1 MEDSSQVQRADI
13 QPYVSARIFRGQM
26 ERRQQTRIDDTE
38 LQEFFRTIED
48 AFRRKFQRELP
59 GEARRY
65 LNLAEQV
72 VRNSEQELRNEPSRE
87 GLRP

>member
-1 MEDSSQVQRADI
+1 
-13 QPYVSARIFRGQM
+13 M